1 MCGGNL
7 QIKMLFYSETSTDL
21 HLIRIY
27 NEKADMVL
35 IYDSLEAI
43 VSLGDHMIVQ
53 FPENLPQ
60 GEMYMNFLDGTFTVG
75 SSESK
80 ITKST
85 EQGTITVNIDS
96 VFTPAYTKL
105 EISPK
110 ESAFGESQYTD
121 RFDFLVE

>member
-1 MCGGNL
+1 
-7 QIKMLFYSETSTDL
+7 
-21 HLIRIY
+21 
-27 NEKADMVL
+27 
-35 IYDSLEAI
+35 
-43 VSLGDHMIVQ
+43 MIVQ

-96 VFTPAYTKL
+96 VFSPAYTKL

-110 ESAFGESQYTD
+110 ESEISQVVMGVHMME
-121 RFDFLVE
+121 LVSAPVTEVDVARETNSDPTQCWR